1 MSSHLSLAETRVAI
15 LGLGLMGGSLALA
28 LKGYCR
34 SVLAYDPDPAT
45 LALASARQ
53 IVDIASPDLAAI
65 LPQADLVVL
74 AAPVRGTLSL
84 IRQLPS
90 LHPRSAVILDLAS
103 TKTEVCRAFEKLPSR
118 FDPIGGHPMCG
129 KETAGL
135 PNAEAGLYQGAAF
148 ALTPLERTSPHAR
161 SLAVQVVEAIGARP
175 VWLDAATHDRWAAA
189 TSHMPYLLAV
199 ALTLATQPD
208 AKPLVGPGFRST
220 SRLASSSARMMA
232 DILHTNRENVLAAL
246 ALFIGELEQIQAA
259 LQQDDEDFL
268 FDKMQHSIAARDY
281 LTGGGSL

>member
-53 IVDIASPDLAAI
+53 IVDIASPDPAAI

-74 AAPVRGTLSL
+74 AAPVRATLDL

-90 LHPRSAVILDLAS
+90 LHPGSAVILDLAS
-103 TKTEVCRAFEKLPSR
+103 TKVEVCQAYAELPAR

-135 PNAEAGLYQGAAF
+135 PNAMAGLFQGAAF
-148 ALTPLERTSPHAR
+148 ALTPLERTSPGAR

-220 SRLASSSARMMA
+220 SRLASSSARMMG

-246 ALFIGELEQIQAA
+246 ALFIEELEQIQAA
-259 LQQDDEDFL
+259 LQQEDEAIL
-268 FDKMQHSIAARDY
+268 FDKMQHGIAAKDY

>member
-1 MSSHLSLAETRVAI
+1 MSSDLSLAETRVAI

-28 LKGYCR
+28 LSGHCR
-34 SVLAYDPDPAT
+34 ALLAYDPDPAT

-53 IVDIASPDLAAI
+53 IVDILSPDLPAI

-74 AAPVRGTLSL
+74 AAPVRATLSL

-90 LHPRSAVILDLAS
+90 LHPGSAVILDLAS
-103 TKTEVCRAFEKLPSR
+103 TKAEVCRAFEELPSR

-161 SLAVQVVEAIGARP
+161 SLAIQVVEATGARP

-208 AKPLVGPGFRST
+208 VKPLVGPGFRST

-246 ALFIGELEQIQAA
+246 ALFRGELEQIEAA
-259 LQQDDEDFL
+259 LQQEDEAIL
-268 FDKMQHSIAARDY
+268 FDKMQRGIAARDY
-281 LTGGGSL
+281 LTGGGSP

>member
-34 SVLAYDPDPAT
+34 AVLAYDPDPAT

-74 AAPVRGTLSL
+74 AAPVRATMSL

-90 LHPRSAVILDLAS
+90 LHPGSAVILDLAS
-103 TKTEVCRAFEKLPSR
+103 TKAQVCRAFEELPPR

-208 AKPLVGPGFRST
+208 VKPLVGPGFRST

-232 DILHTNRENVLAAL
+232 DILHTNRENVLAVL
-246 ALFIGELEQIQAA
+246 ALFRGELEQIETI
-259 LQQDDEDFL
+259 LQQEDEPHL
-268 FDKMQHSIAARDY
+268 YEKLQRGIAARDH
-281 LTGGGSL
+281 LTRGGSA

>member
-1 MSSHLSLAETRVAI
+1 MSSHLSLDETRVAI

-28 LKGYCR
+28 LKGHCR
-34 SVLAYDPDPAT
+34 AVLAYDPDPTT
-45 LALASARQ
+45 LALASTRQ
-53 IVDIASPDLAAI
+53 IVDFASPDLAAI

-74 AAPVRGTLSL
+74 AAPVRATLDL

-90 LHPRSAVILDLAS
+90 VHPGTAVILDLAS
-103 TKTEVCRAFEKLPSR
+103 TKVEVCRAFEELPSR

-135 PNAEAGLYQGAAF
+135 ANAETGLFQGAAF
-148 ALTPLERTSPHAR
+148 ALTPLDQTTPQAR

-208 AKPLVGPGFRST
+208 VKPLVGPGFRST

-246 ALFIGELEQIQAA
+246 ALFRGELEQIQAA
-259 LQQDDEDFL
+259 LQQEDEDIL
-268 FDKMQHSIAARDY
+268 FDKLHRGIAARDY

>member
-28 LKGYCR
+28 LSGRCR
-34 SVLAYDPDPAT
+34 ALLAYDPDPAT

-53 IVDIASPDLAAI
+53 IVDIASPDLPAI

-74 AAPVRGTLSL
+74 AAPVRTTLSL

-90 LHPRSAVILDLAS
+90 LHPSSAVILDLAS
-103 TKTEVCRAFEKLPSR
+103 TKAEVCRAYEELPAR

-129 KETAGL
+129 KETTGL

-148 ALTPLERTSPHAR
+148 ALTPLERTSPQAR
-161 SLAVQVVEAIGARP
+161 TLAVQVVEAIGARP

-208 AKPLVGPGFRST
+208 VKPLVGPGFRST

-232 DILHTNRENVLAAL
+232 DTLHTNQENVLAAL
-246 ALFIGELEQIQAA
+246 ALFRGELEQIQAA
-259 LQQDDEDFL
+259 LQQEDEAIL
-268 FDKMQHSIAARDY
+268 FDIMQRGIAARDY
-281 LTGGGSL
+281 LTGGGSP

>member
-1 MSSHLSLAETRVAI
+1 
-15 LGLGLMGGSLALA
+15 MGGSLALA

-34 SVLAYDPDPAT
+34 RLLAYDPDPAT

-53 IVDIASPDLAAI
+53 IVDIASSDLPAI
-65 LPQADLVVL
+65 LPQADLIVL
-74 AAPVRGTLSL
+74 AAPVRATLSL

-90 LHPRSAVILDLAS
+90 LHPGSAVILDLAS
-103 TKTEVCRAFEKLPSR
+103 TKTEVCLAFEELPLR

-129 KETAGL
+129 KETAGFT
-135 PNAEAGLYQGAAF
+135 NAEAGLYQGAAF
-148 ALTPLERTSPHAR
+148 ALTPLERTSPQAR
-161 SLAVQVVEAIGARP
+161 TLAVEVVEAIGARP

-208 AKPLVGPGFRST
+208 VKPLVGPGFRST

-246 ALFIGELEQIQAA
+246 ALFRGELEQIQAA
-259 LQQDDEDFL
+259 LQQEDEAIL
-268 FDKMQHSIAARDY
+268 FDKIQRGIAARDY
-281 LTGGGSL
+281 LTGGDSP